1 MEIIDEVRCWL
12 GMSFNEI
19 AAGFLTWS
27 VLRSP
32 Y

>member
-1 MEIIDEVRCWL
+1 MEISDEVGFW

-19 AAGFLTWS
+19 AACFLTWS